1 MCGPTEASELLPT
14 ICVAADDLSVFSVN
28 AEARAL
34 LAGYLGHDQASIDAG
49 AFWPARFPCQ
59 TLERDIRDGWYD
71 AGREFSFFGG
81 NGHPRPVRV
90 WAEAGSLDGRPA
102 FLLHLG
108 PTEAGR
114 AADDPSERRSHVNRA
129 QSLSRT
135 GSWDWNIA
143 SNALAWSDEIYR
155 IFGLTPRVFDAS
167 YPAFL
172 DRIHPDDRACVEA
185 AVCRAIEDDA
195 DYDIEHRIVRPDG
208 EIRFVHERAE
218 VERAVDGSPLRMLGA
233 VQDVTE
239 LRQLERSVTR
249 NRDMLSGLFR
259 ISPEAIIVANAEARI
274 LVFSAGAESVFGYR
288 AHEVVGGSI
297 DRLMPERFRADHR
310 HHIAAFAAGPV
321 DSLQMGQRR
330 PLRGLTKS
338 GEEIPIEASLAKIRS
353 GDEVLFTTI
362 VRDLS
367 ERFEIEAHLIEARD
381 QAQKAS
387 RAKSTFLAN
396 MSHEMRTP
404 LNGII
409 GVASALSRMQ
419 IDPRQREMVE
429 LIESSGQALQ
439 DLLTDILDLAR
450 VEAGRLEISAETF
463 DLEAMAEGVAALFS
477 VSARGKGLALDLV
490 MEDAARGGF
499 RGDEKRIRQVLAN
512 LLSNAI
518 KFTERGGV
526 TLKVATCELASGRA
540 GIRFSV
546 SDTGI
551 GFDSATGARL
561 FDRFEQAD
569 GSITRRFGGSGLG
582 LSICKALVE
591 LMGGRIWA
599 RSTPGQGAV
608 FTFETPLE
616 HAELNRQGVT
626 ADAVQPDPMLRRP
639 RILLAEDHPTNRRVV
654 ELILEPLDVDLTS
667 VENGALAVE
676 AAAAEPYDLIL
687 MDMQMPVMGGVEAIG
702 LIRADQ
708 QRRGLPRT
716 PIYMLT
722 ANAMPEH
729 RAQSMDAGADDFL
742 TKPLGA
748 EALIAAVAQ
757 ALETPP
763 AVEAVSMD
771 RPAAKAPDY

>member
-1 MCGPTEASELLPT
+1 MCGPADASENLPT
-14 ICVAADDLSVFSVN
+14 ICIAADDPSLLSLN
-28 AEARAL
+28 GEARAFL
-34 LAGYLGHDQASIDAG
+34 VACLGHDQASIDAG
-49 AFWPARFPCQ
+49 AFWPARFPHQ
-59 TLERDIRDGWYD
+59 TLGRDIRDGWYD
-71 AGREFSFFGG
+71 EAREFTFFDGDG
-81 NGHPRPVRV
+81 LPRAVAVR
-90 WAEAGSLDGRPA
+90 AEAGRRDGRPV
-102 FLLHLG
+102 FLLHLAA
-108 PTEAGR
+108 PRAGR
-114 AADDPSERRSHVNRA
+114 AASDLSCQSSHLNRA

-135 GSWDWNIA
+135 GSWDWNIV
-143 SNALAWSDEIYR
+143 SNALVWSDEIYR
-155 IFGLTPRVFDAS
+155 IFGLTPRIFEAS

-172 DRIHPDDRACVEA
+172 DRVHPDDRAQVET
-185 AVCRAIEDDA
+185 AVRRAVEEGA
-195 DYDIEHRIVRPDG
+195 DYDIEHRIIRPDG
-208 EIRFVHERAE
+208 EIRFVHERGE
-218 VERAVDGSPLRMLGA
+218 VERAVDGSPLRMMGA

-239 LRQLERSVTR
+239 LRQLERSATR

-288 AHEVVGGSI
+288 AHEVVGLSI
-297 DRLMPERFRADHR
+297 DCLMPERFRAGHH
-310 HHIAAFAAGPV
+310 HHIAAFASGSV
-321 DSLQMGQRR
+321 ESLQMGQRR
-330 PLRGLTKS
+330 PLRGLKKS
-338 GEEIPIEASLAKIRS
+338 GEEIPIEASLAKIRA
-353 GDEVLFTTI
+353 GGEVLFTTI

-381 QAQKAS
+381 QAQEAS
-387 RAKSTFLAN
+387 RAKSAFLAN
-396 MSHEMRTP
+396 MSHELRTP

-450 VEAGRLEISAETF
+450 VEAGRLEISNEPF
-463 DLEAMAEGVAALFS
+463 DLAAMAQGVAALFS
-477 VSARGKGLALDLV
+477 VSARDKGLTFDLV
-490 MEDAARGGF
+490 MEDAACGGF

-518 KFTERGGV
+518 KFTDRGGITLDV
-526 TLKVATCELASGRA
+526 TTCELASGRS

-551 GFDSATGARL
+551 GFDDAVGARL

-591 LMGGRIWA
+591 LMGGRISA
-599 RSTPGQGAV
+599 RATPGQGAV
-608 FTFETPLE
+608 FTFEAPLE
-616 HAELNRQGVT
+616 HAELDRQGAT
-626 ADAVQPDPMLRRP
+626 ADPSQPDPMQRRP

-654 ELILEPLDVDLTS
+654 ELILEPLGVDLTS

-676 AAAAEPYDLIL
+676 AAAAKPYDLIL

-702 LIRADQ
+702 LIREDER
-708 QRRGLPRT
+708 RRGLRRT
-716 PIYMLT
+716 PICMLT

-729 RAQSMDAGADDFL
+729 RTQSMDAGADDFL
-742 TKPLGA
+742 TKPLSA
-748 EALIAAVAQ
+748 EALIGAVAHAIEDPEPAGEEAR
-757 ALETPP
+757 AL
-763 AVEAVSMD
+763 AGD
-771 RPAAKAPDY
+771 RPPP